1 MGPSISAAGSRIDA
15 ASTLCYH
22 STLTPASTNPA
33 RNIRPLRFAV
43 IFSCCFLFGIGVLLT
58 PPVQAADVRF
68 SQFLVKISHGLIL
81 TCGGHASLDK
91 AVLRAP
97 GGFAVEMKDG
107 CNAVNVTILLL
118 SAVIAFPAPWKLK
131 LLGIGAGSAIIQVVN
146 ILRFISLFY
155 LGQYSMTW
163 FDFAHAYL
171 WESLIVLDTMVVFWY
186 WVTRVLRVG
195 AASHAEA

>member
-1 MGPSISAAGSRIDA
+1 LTAAH
-15 ASTLCYH
+15 TLCYH
-22 STLTPASTNPA
+22 STLSLDSKSPA
-33 RNIRPLRFAV
+33 RNIRPLRFAA

-68 SQFLVKISHGLIL
+68 SQFLVKISHNLIL
-81 TCGGHASLDK
+81 ICGGHATRE
-91 AVLRAP
+91 AAILRAP
-97 GGFAVEMKDG
+97 GGFAVEMRDG

-118 SAVIAFPAPWKLK
+118 SAVLAFPAPWKLK
-131 LLGIGAGSAIIQVVN
+131 VLGIAAGSAIIQVVN

-186 WVTRVLRVG
+186 WVTRVLRAG
-195 AASHAEA
+195 SASHAEA

>member
-1 MGPSISAAGSRIDA
+1 M
-15 ASTLCYH
+15 
-22 STLTPASTNPA
+22 
-33 RNIRPLRFAV
+33 
-43 IFSCCFLFGIGVLLT
+43 
-58 PPVQAADVRF
+58 QAADIRF
-68 SQFLVKISHGLIL
+68 SQFLVKVSHGLIL
-81 TCGGHASLDK
+81 TCGGHATLDK
-91 AVLRAP
+91 AILRAP
-97 GGFAVEMKDG
+97 SGFAVEMRDG

-118 SAVIAFPAPWKLK
+118 SAVLAFPAPWKLK
-131 LLGIGAGSAIIQVVN
+131 LLGIAAGSAIIQVVN